1 MTAFERR
8 VKKLREEYFKKLA
21 KKAEATKLIKE
32 PEKKESTNEAKTLE
46 DMTYNELKA
55 LAKER
60 GIEGYNKMKKQDLI
74 EALKEG

>member
-32 PEKKESTNEAKTLE
+32 PEKKEAP
-46 DMTYNELKA
+46 
-55 LAKER
+55 
-60 GIEGYNKMKKQDLI
+60 KKQTT
-74 EALKEG
+74 KK